1 MEGMKVHAIL
11 EPEAKQLIRGQSVDA
26 LDPAARSL
34 LDKLRASGLTEIN
47 LARAL
52 RHGIV
57 SGELPEGKLAGLRS
71 LSEVASVEVD
81 GVMRAL

>member
-1 MEGMKVHAIL
+1 MEGMKVHAVL
-11 EPEAKQLIRGQSVDA
+11 DPQAKRMIRGQSADA
-26 LDPAARSL
+26 LDAAARSL
-34 LDKLRASGLTEIN
+34 LDKLHASGLTDIN

-57 SGELPEGKLAGLRS
+57 SGELPESKLAGLRS

-81 GVMRAL
+81 GVMRAI